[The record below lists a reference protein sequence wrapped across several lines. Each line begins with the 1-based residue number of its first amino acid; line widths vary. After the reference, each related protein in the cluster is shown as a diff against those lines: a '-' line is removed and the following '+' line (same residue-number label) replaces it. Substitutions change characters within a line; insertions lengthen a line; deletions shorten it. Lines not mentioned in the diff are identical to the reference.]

1 MVGESIRFAYLFYI
15 DMFSFMAHYSAI
27 KHTRGKKL
35 NKHKIMAPV
44 RFTDDQMKWIEEEAK
59 RVGGSKAAVIRSLV
73 QGKVEG
79 KK

>member
-1 MVGESIRFAYLFYI
+1 MGDSIRFLYLFCI
-15 DMFSFMAHYSAI
+15 DSQSFVYHDSAI
-27 KHTRGKKL
+27 KHPRRKKL

-44 RFTDDQMKWIEEEAK
+44 RFTDEQMKWIEEEAK

-73 QGKVEG
+73 QNKMEG

>member
-1 MVGESIRFAYLFYI
+1 MVVESIRFLYLFCI
-15 DMFSFMAHYSAI
+15 DSQSFVYHYSAI
-27 KHTRGKKL
+27 KHTRRKKL

-44 RFTDDQMKWIEEEAK
+44 RFTDEQMKWIEEEAK
-59 RVGGSKAAVIRSLV
+59 RVGGSKAAVIRNLV